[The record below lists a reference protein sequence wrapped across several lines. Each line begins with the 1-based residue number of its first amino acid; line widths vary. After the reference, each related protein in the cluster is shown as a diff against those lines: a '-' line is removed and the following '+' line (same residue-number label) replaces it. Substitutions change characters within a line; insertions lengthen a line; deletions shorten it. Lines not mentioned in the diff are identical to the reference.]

1 LPFSRATKTLCF
13 TLPVFLTGQ
22 REGIPWKDHDMKSCF
37 HTLTALLI
45 CLLLLIPLFAS
56 CQRGVDPRSDGGRL
70 KVITTLFPLYDFTRN
85 IGGNKVHVSLL
96 LPPGVEPHSFE
107 PKPGDMLKIA
117 GADLFIFTGK
127 SMEPWVDGILK
138 GVENKKLVEV
148 DSSKGI
154 DLIEQGGDA
163 HRDDPGHDHG
173 RADPHIWLDLS
184 KAEKIVDNI
193 LEGLIK
199 KDPANN
205 EYYRRNADSY
215 KAKLSEMD
223 EKYRGALSTCKKR
236 VFVHGGHFA
245 FGYLAKKYNLEYV
258 SAYHG
263 SPDAE
268 PTPKRL
274 IELKSVLKR
283 FNLHYIFYE
292 ELITPRVAEIISRE
306 TGAALLKLHGGHNVS
321 RDEMDKGITFLSI
334 MEENLKNLKVGLE
347 CQ

>member
-1 LPFSRATKTLCF
+1 
-13 TLPVFLTGQ
+13 
-22 REGIPWKDHDMKSCF
+22 MKSCF
-37 HTLTALLI
+37 RALTALFI
-45 CLLLLIPLFAS
+45 CTLLLVSLLVS
-56 CQRGVDPRSDGGRL
+56 CQRGVESQADSGRL
-70 KVITTLFPLYDFTRN
+70 KVITTLFPLYDFTKNVGRER
-85 IGGNKVHVSLL
+85 VHVALL

-107 PKPGDMLKIA
+107 PKPGDMLKLA
-117 GADLFIFTGK
+117 GADLFVFTGK

-138 GVENKKLVEV
+138 GVENKKLLVV

-154 DLIEQGGDA
+154 DLIEEGGDT
-163 HRDDPGHDHG
+163 HEDDRVHEHG

-184 KAEKIVDNI
+184 KAGKIVDNI
-193 LEGLIK
+193 LEGLTE
-199 KDPANN
+199 KDPANR
-205 EYYRRNADSY
+205 EYFRKNADSY

-223 EKYRGALSTCKKR
+223 EKYQGALSTCKKR

-245 FGYLAKKYNLEYV
+245 FGYLAKRYNLQYV

-274 IELKSVLKR
+274 IELKNVLKR
-283 FNLHYIFYE
+283 FSLNYVFYE

-321 RDEMDKGITFLSI
+321 RDEMDKGTTFLSI
-334 MEENLKNLKVGLE
+334 MEDNLKNLKVGLE

>member
-1 LPFSRATKTLCF
+1 MT
-13 TLPVFLTGQ
+13 VFLV
-22 REGIPWKDHDMKSCF
+22 
-37 HTLTALLI
+37 
-45 CLLLLIPLFAS
+45 CLLLLAVPILLS
-56 CQRGVDPRSDGGRL
+56 CQRGVESRADGGKL
-70 KVITTLFPLYDFTRN
+70 KIITTLFPLYDFTRN
-85 IGGNKVHVSLL
+85 VGGDRVHVALL

-107 PKPGDMLKIA
+107 PKPGDMLKVA

-138 GVENKKLVEV
+138 GVENRKLLVV

-163 HRDDPGHDHG
+163 HKDHRGHDHG
-173 RADPHIWLDLS
+173 RTDPHIWLDLS

-193 LEGLIK
+193 LEGLTE
-199 KDPANN
+199 KDPTN
-205 EYYRRNADSY
+205 EKYYRKNADSY
-215 KAKLSEMD
+215 KAKLLEMD

-245 FGYLAKKYNLEYV
+245 FGYLAGRYNLQYV

-274 IELKSVLKR
+274 IELKNVLKR
-283 FNLHYIFYE
+283 FSLHYIFYE

-306 TGAALLKLHGGHNVS
+306 TGASLLKLHGGHNVS
-321 RDEMDKGITFLSI
+321 KDEKDKGITFLSI
-334 MEENLKNLKVGLE
+334 MEGNLKNLRVGLE

>member
-1 LPFSRATKTLCF
+1 
-13 TLPVFLTGQ
+13 
-22 REGIPWKDHDMKSCF
+22 MKSCF

-45 CLLLLIPLFAS
+45 FLLLLVPLFVS
-56 CQRGVDPRSDGGRL
+56 CERGVESPADDGRL
-70 KVITTLFPLYDFTRN
+70 KVITTLFPLYDFTKN
-85 IGGNKVHVSLL
+85 IGGDKVHVTLL

-107 PKPGDMLKIA
+107 PKPGDMLKVA

-138 GVENKKLVEV
+138 GVENKKLLVV

-163 HRDDPGHDHG
+163 HRDNRGHDHG

-193 LEGLIK
+193 LAGLTG
-199 KDPANN
+199 KDPVNG
-205 EYYRRNADSY
+205 EYYRKNADSY

-223 EKYRGALSTCKKR
+223 GKCRGALSICKKR

-245 FGYLAKKYNLEYV
+245 FGYLAKRYDLQYI

-274 IELKSVLKR
+274 IELKNVLKR
-283 FNLHYIFYE
+283 HSLHYVFYE
-292 ELITPRVAEIISRE
+292 ELITPRVAETISRE

-321 RDEMDKGITFLSI
+321 REEMDKGITFLSI
-334 MEENLKNLKVGLE
+334 MEDNLKNLRIGLE